1 MKKLLIF
8 IFLIFSSSFTPIA
21 AKYTVS
27 EVSPLSLVFFR
38 FGIAT
43 VLFNII
49 FYFQKQSYRIDKED
63 ILKFIWLGALVIPIN
78 QFFFFTG
85 VKMSFASHSGVTY
98 ACTPLFAYLISIGLK
113 HEKFS
118 FKKLYPILLTI
129 AGIFVVFYDSIM
141 KTKESDTNVFF
152 GDILL
157 FFAVMS
163 WAAYITFSKDMVQK
177 YGALKS
183 STFSFTVGLVMY
195 IPIFLYD
202 VKNFTTNN
210 LTLPGILGFAHL
222 ALIVAFAGYFLFT
235 YAIKKI
241 SVTQLT
247 TSTNISPVVTIVFS
261 WLLLKEQITYFFI
274 IGAIITFIGVF
285 FAQMKGEEETGELIN

>member
-1 MKKLLIF
+1 MKGVLLSGIRMYRQY
-8 IFLIFSSSFTPIA
+8 I
-21 AKYTVS
+21 
-27 EVSPLSLVFFR
+27 SPWKAPSCRFQPTCSL
-38 FGIAT
+38 
-43 VLFNII
+43 
-49 FYFQKQSYRIDKED
+49 
-63 ILKFIWLGALVIPIN
+63 
-78 QFFFFTG
+78 
-85 VKMSFASHSGVTY
+85 Y
-98 ACTPLFAYLISIGLK
+98 AYEAI
-113 HEKFS
+113 
-118 FKKLYPILLTI
+118 
-129 AGIFVVFYDSIM
+129 
-141 KTKESDTNVFF
+141 
-152 GDILL
+152 
-157 FFAVMS
+157 
-163 WAAYITFSKDMVQK
+163 QK

-247 TSTNISPVVTIVFS
+247 TSTHISPVVTIVFS

-274 IGAIITFIGVF
+274 ICNT
-285 FAQMKGEEETGELIN
+285 IN

>member
-1 MKKLLIF
+1 MKKIFIF

-21 AKYTVS
+21 AKFVVS

-43 VLFNII
+43 VLFNLI
-49 FYFQKQSYRIDKED
+49 FYFKKQSYKIEKED

-78 QFFFFTG
+78 QFFFFSG

-98 ACTPLFAYLISIGLK
+98 ACTPLFAYLISISLK

-141 KTKESDTNVFF
+141 KTKQTDSNVFL

-157 FFAVMS
+157 FLAVMS
-163 WAAYITFSKDMVQK
+163 WAAYITFSKEMVQK

-183 STFSFTVGLVMY
+183 STFSFSIGLTMY

-202 VKNFTTNN
+202 FPNFTTQN
-210 LTLPGILGFAHL
+210 LSLSGMLGFTHL
-222 ALIVAFAGYFLFT
+222 AFIVSFAGYFLFT

-247 TSTNISPVVTIVFS
+247 TSTNLSPVVTIVFS
-261 WLLLKEQITYFFI
+261 WILLKEQITYFFI
-274 IGAIITFIGVF
+274 IGAIVTFIGVF
-285 FAQMKGEEETGELIN
+285 LAQMKGEEETGELIN